1 MCRFLPLLARNYNA
15 DLIDRVVR
23 SNINPNSQHN
33 INPNSQHNTSPKN
46 GAKDLEPP
54 LHWSH
59 FFKKKAPNTT

>member
-15 DLIDRVVR
+15 DLIDRAAVR

-33 INPNSQHNTSPKN
+33 STSPKN